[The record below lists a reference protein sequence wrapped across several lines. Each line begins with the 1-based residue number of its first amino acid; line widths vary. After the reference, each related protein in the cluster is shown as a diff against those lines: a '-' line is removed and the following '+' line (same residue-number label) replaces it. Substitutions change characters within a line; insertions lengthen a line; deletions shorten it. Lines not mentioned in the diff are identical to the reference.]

1 MDQLRVDLPVSI
13 RLRRAILL
21 NDVLL
26 VKRIIKHNPSFL
38 ENPDFD
44 DKSNTSLH
52 LAAILGYLDIIV
64 GSLRRRETP
73 STLAASCRSSGRSNK
88 NFPLFPT

>member
-1 MDQLRVDLPVSI
+1 MYQLRVDLPVSI
-13 RLRRAILL
+13 RLRRAIHV

-64 GSLRRRETP
+64 GSLPRREMP
-73 STLAASCRSSGRSNK
+73 SALLASSCSSGRSNK
-88 NFPLFPT
+88 HFPLFPS